1 MPRYVLAYSGGLDT
15 SVMLRWLQETHG
27 AEVVTFTA
35 DLGQKQELRGV
46 REKALATGASRAFVV
61 DLRPEFVA
69 DYVWP
74 SLKAGALYQG
84 VYPLA
89 TALGRPLI
97 AAHAVRIAREVGA
110 DAFVHGCTG
119 KGNDQ
124 VRLEVGVRTLAPEL
138 RCLAPLRD
146 WELRSR
152 EEEIAWA
159 RSRGIPI
166 SATLASPYSIDENLW
181 GMAIEAGALEDP
193 WTAPPADS
201 WQLTVDPMAAPEPGV
216 EVRLVFE
223 AGVPVALDGEPLD
236 GPALVEQLNTLA
248 AAHGVGRL
256 DVIEDRLVGIK
267 SREVYEA
274 PAAVVLHT
282 AREALEQLVLDR
294 ETRRLKA
301 ALGQELARLV
311 YDGQWF
317 TPLRQA
323 IAAFVD
329 EAVRPLGGEVRLR
342 LRRGTVV
349 AVGRRSSQA
358 LYQHAL
364 ATYSAGDSFDHRAA
378 TGFIELFGLAG
389 RSTAAVRRQAH
400 EAVEALQAA
409 TAHLDAGAAHVEA
422 VAEKTVGG
430 ATAAGGAAANT
441 AGSATVKAAGSAA
454 ANTAGSRVAST
465 ARPRRSGALR

>member
-15 SVMLRWLQETHG
+15 SVMLKWLQETHG

-35 DLGQKQELRGV
+35 DLGQKRELLGV

-61 DLRPEFVA
+61 DLRDEFVE

-84 VYPLA
+84 VYPMA
-89 TALGRPLI
+89 TSLGRPLI
-97 AAHAVRIAREVGA
+97 AKHAVRIAREVGA

-159 RSRGIPI
+159 RARGIPVA
-166 SATLASPYSIDENLW
+166 ATVASPYSIDENLW

-193 WTAPPADS
+193 WVAPPDDC
-201 WQLTVDPMAAPEPGV
+201 WQLTVPPERAPDAGV
-216 EVRLVFE
+216 ELRIAFD
-223 AGVPVALDGEPLD
+223 AGIPVALDGTPL
-236 GPALVEQLNTLA
+236 GGVALVEQLNTLA
-248 AAHGVGRL
+248 GAHGVGRL

-274 PAAVVLHT
+274 PAALVLHA

-294 ETRRLKA
+294 DTRRLKT
-301 ALGQELARLV
+301 ALGAELARLV
-311 YDGQWF
+311 YDGLWF

-323 IAAFVD
+323 IVAFVD

-342 LRRGTVV
+342 LHRGRAVV
-349 AVGRRSSQA
+349 VGRRSPQS
-358 LYQHAL
+358 LYDHAL
-364 ATYSAGDSFDHRAA
+364 STYGAGDVFDHGAA
-378 TGFIELFGLAG
+378 PGFIELFGLAG
-389 RSTAAVRRQAH
+389 RTTAAVRRRARDVVDAARLEAARAAAH
-400 EAVEALQAA
+400 
-409 TAHLDAGAAHVEA
+409 DAGAAR
-422 VAEKTVGG
+422 VA
-430 ATAAGGAAANT
+430 AAPRRMGAA
-441 AGSATVKAAGSAA
+441 
-454 ANTAGSRVAST
+454 R
-465 ARPRRSGALR
+465 